1 MINISGDPSWPCWL
15 CSKGGNHV
23 TPFILGHAGLSKHSL
38 KRERERERERDRER
52 QRERDRD
59 RERERE
65 RDRDRDRERE
75 RDRERQRETEREKAL
90 NHIDTQN
97 HSPDHYLG
105 DSESIS
111 AQNPITCSIG
121 QVRHTW
127 LAKTGPRWA

>member
-38 KRERERERERDRER
+38 KRERERET
-52 QRERDRD
+52 
-59 RERERE
+59 ERETETETETERGRE
-65 RDRDRDRERE
+65 TE

-90 NHIDTQN
+90 NDIDTQN

-105 DSESIS
+105 DSESIP